1 LTEPL
6 RIVLATG
13 NQDKVKEI
21 KHILGTVPVELKTL
35 LDFPNV
41 IPAEETGA
49 TFEDNAVAKAL
60 HVWRETGLASLAD
73 DSGLEVDALDGEPG
87 VRSARFAGEDV
98 SYTANNEKLI
108 RMLRDVPEDK
118 RGARFV
124 CVAVLVT
131 SAGKMILQ
139 RGELEGLIVDEP
151 RGSRGF
157 GYDPL
162 FYVPHLKKTVAELDQ
177 AEKNCISHRA
187 KAFGAMRDYILALS
201 PRV

>member
-13 NQDKVKEI
+13 NQDKVREI
-21 KHILGTVPVELKTL
+21 KQILGPVPVEFKTL
-35 LDFPNV
+35 LDFPDV
-41 IPAEETGA
+41 VPAEETGA
-49 TFEDNAVAKAL
+49 TFEANAVAKAL

-108 RMLRDVPEDK
+108 RMIRDVPEEK
-118 RGARFV
+118 RTARFV

-131 SAGKMILQ
+131 PAGKMVLQ
-139 RGELEGLIVDEP
+139 RGEMEGLIVDEP
-151 RGSRGF
+151 RGGGGF
-157 GYDPL
+157 GYDPI
-162 FYVPHLKKTVAELDQ
+162 FYVPHLKKTVAELDE

-187 KAFGAMRDYILALS
+187 KAFGALKDFIVAFC
-201 PRV
+201 PPA